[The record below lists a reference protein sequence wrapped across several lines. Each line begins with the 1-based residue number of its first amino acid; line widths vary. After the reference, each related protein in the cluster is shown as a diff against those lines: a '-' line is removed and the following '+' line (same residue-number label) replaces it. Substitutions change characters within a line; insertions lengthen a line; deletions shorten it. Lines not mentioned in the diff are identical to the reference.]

1 MDENIKLEID
11 KFLNNVSVAGN
22 KISTFSKNITKK
34 DQNIR
39 DIIEDLSSSFEN
51 INIDKNSNEFNKEIN
66 QSINIYKTKIE
77 QWLDRVNLYIDG
89 KEFIN
94 RFEKSMLVIIFGNV
108 NVGKSSIGNFISG
121 SADELRNYYNEVPS
135 YYVYDFAEGFKENEP
150 IKMKQNK
157 FKENYTEETS
167 TIQYYT
173 LKNGLTWVD
182 SPGIHSINGQNEDLA
197 KKYVDYADLVLF
209 VMSSSSVAKY
219 DEYVELSR
227 LINKKKPLLAII
239 NKSDK
244 KEKDEVDG
252 KIVTKFVPKTDKDRK
267 AQEGYVKSLFEERKK
282 DLVHIDSLDSIS
294 MSTLLAKE
302 AIKNDDYKMFK
313 DSGMP
318 KFYEKLGELL
328 KDNAIELKTEAPKQR
343 VNSLIKEIL
352 NGFSYADNE
361 FEGIIAMENSYKDIL
376 EKIDL
381 SISKVKTLKK
391 NILKEVRIKSIPQID
406 IYVSKLSLD
415 LQKENT
421 IEDSQSRINDI
432 ILDNF
437 NEIISKNVLD
447 VINDFNYEKINAI
460 NLNMNTKL
468 EAKYETLTYDLYSVK
483 EVTRDPRGIIEH
495 IGSLFGKTYYSVK
508 SVRNQQEKKIIVGDN
523 ASEIIQNIIVNLEKE
538 IEPVVEN
545 TLDNICEKYFEVE
558 KNIVENILSIIAD
571 AKHKLNNE
579 IIRK

>member
-1 MDENIKLEID
+1 MNNNIKLEID
-11 KFLNNVSVAGN
+11 RFLNNVCIAGE
-22 KISTFSKNITKK
+22 KISTFSKSIIEK

-39 DIIEDLSSSFEN
+39 NIIESLNSSFEK
-51 INIDKNSNEFNKEIN
+51 INIDKKDNEFSKEIN
-66 QSINIYKTKIE
+66 ESIYIYKARIE
-77 QWLDRVNLYIDG
+77 QWLARVNSYMDG

-94 RFEKSMLVIIFGNV
+94 RFEKSMLVVILGNV

-121 SADELRNYYNEVPS
+121 SVDELKDYYDELPD
-135 YYVYDFAEGFKENEP
+135 YYLYDFADGIKENEP
-150 IKMKQNK
+150 IKMEQNR

-209 VMSSSSVAKY
+209 VMSSASVAKY

-244 KEKDEVDG
+244 KEKDEVNG

-267 AQEGYVKSLFEERKK
+267 SQEEYVKSLFEERKK

-302 AIKNDDYKMFK
+302 AIKNNDYKMFE

-318 KFYEKLGELL
+318 KFYGKLGELL
-328 KDNAIELKTEAPKQR
+328 KDNAIQLKTEAPKQR

-352 NGFSYADNE
+352 NGFNDIDNE
-361 FEGIIAMENSYKDIL
+361 FEGIIDMEESYKDIL
-376 EKIDL
+376 EKIDS
-381 SISKVKTLKK
+381 SISKIKTLKK

-421 IEDSQSRINDI
+421 IEDNQAKINEI
-432 ILDNF
+432 ILNNF
-437 NEIISKNVLD
+437 NEVISEKILK
-447 VINDFNYEKINAI
+447 VINDFNYEKISTI
-460 NLNMNTKL
+460 NLKMNTKL
-468 EAKYETLTYDLYSVK
+468 EAKYETLTYDVYSIK
-483 EVTRDPRGIIEH
+483 EVTRDPNGIIEH
-495 IGSLFGKTYYSVK
+495 IGAIFGKTYYSIK
-508 SVRNQQEKKIIVGDN
+508 SVRNQQEKKIIISDN
-523 ASEIIQNIIVNLEKE
+523 SNEVIQNIIVNLERE
-538 IEPVVEN
+538 IEPAVEKA
-545 TLDNICEKYFEVE
+545 LDNICKKYFEVE
-558 KNIVENILSIIAD
+558 KNIVKNILDIIED
-571 AKHKLNNE
+571 TKNKLNNE
-579 IIRK
+579 VM